1 MEDFKEQ
8 YRQELVYQEIK
19 SNKHTLEGFM
29 WFLAGIAC
37 IWLLTTIGFF
47 RVDKKLITIA
57 FVSTFILFLLP
68 LYLYFRGDL
77 SKPGYKYFFL
87 GLICVVCGIIT
98 SFLSIHA
105 VLLYVAPLLFAIQ
118 YRKRRTI
125 WFVYVVNLVT
135 MTISSFVSFY
145 YGICDLNLFL
155 ESQHVRKWYLDMVA
169 EGTLTLPING
179 NPVFVIVV
187 FEILPRSMILFA
199 FSIIMQ
205 YSVVSSNEDAFRIAR
220 LTYLKETDI
229 RTRVFNKNKYEEM
242 VAEYYPKIEQVSA
255 IFWDMNNL
263 KDINDKYGHAMG
275 DKGIERFS
283 FVLHRY
289 SSERCRIYR
298 IGGDEFL
305 MIMDNPA
312 SSEVENIVKSVRETL
327 EKDNAENSI
336 KISSAVGFAVGKGK
350 DIAEVVKK
358 ADVHMYEDKRLGK
371 ERVCAF

>member
-1 MEDFKEQ
+1 M
-8 YRQELVYQEIK
+8 
-19 SNKHTLEGFM
+19 
-29 WFLAGIAC
+29 
-37 IWLLTTIGFF
+37 
-47 RVDKKLITIA
+47 
-57 FVSTFILFLLP
+57 
-68 LYLYFRGDL
+68 
-77 SKPGYKYFFL
+77 
-87 GLICVVCGIIT
+87 
-98 SFLSIHA
+98 
-105 VLLYVAPLLFAIQ
+105 
-118 YRKRRTI
+118 
-125 WFVYVVNLVT
+125 
-135 MTISSFVSFY
+135 
-145 YGICDLNLFL
+145 
-155 ESQHVRKWYLDMVA
+155 RKWYLDMVA
-169 EGTLTLPING
+169 EGTLTLPINE

-187 FEILPRSMILFA
+187 FEILPRSMILLA

-336 KISSAVGFAVGKGK
+336 KISSAVGFVVGKGK